1 LRVLCLQEESADGI
15 LELLKGAMA
24 ELVIGDPADPATDIG
39 PVITERACESIRAHI
54 ETKRANGHPIH
65 QIGLP
70 ASCDPRR
77 FVPPTLIELDHLNQL
92 DQEVF
97 GPVLHV
103 IRFGHHQLEDLMAQI
118 NATGYGL
125 TFGIQSRIDETI
137 HKAIDTIQ
145 AGNIYVNRSIIGAV
159 VGVQPFGGHGL
170 SGTGPK
176 AGGPLYVRRL
186 LSRMP
191 SLDFSQNPDTVLP
204 GPVGES
210 NRHSLLPR
218 GMILCLAE
226 TREELMVQIEA
237 ALMTGNRALVASSPF
252 LLSADCQDKVRFITD
267 WTREVFDAILFSGSA
282 EALKGLQIRVAER
295 PGPIV
300 GIHVR
305 PGENQGYTLDGL
317 LKEQVV
323 CDNIAASGGNPTLM
337 NIG

>member
-1 LRVLCLQEESADGI
+1 
-15 LELLKGAMA
+15 
-24 ELVIGDPADPATDIG
+24 
-39 PVITERACESIRAHI
+39 
-54 ETKRANGHPIH
+54 
-65 QIGLP
+65 
-70 ASCDPRR
+70 
-77 FVPPTLIELDHLNQL
+77 LIELDHLSQL
-92 DQEVF
+92 DREVF

-103 IRFGHHQLEDLMAQI
+103 IRFSHHQMEDLMDQI
-118 NATGYGL
+118 NGTGYGL

-137 HKAIDTIQ
+137 HQAIDTVK

-191 SLDFSQNPDTVLP
+191 SLNISNAPTILLP

-210 NRHSLLPR
+210 NRHCLLPR
-218 GMILCLAE
+218 GTILCMADSH
-226 TREELMVQIEA
+226 EELMVQIEA
-237 ALMTGNRALVASSPF
+237 AIRTGNRVLLDSSPF
-252 LLSADCQDKVRFITD
+252 PLSGAYQDKVRFIRD
-267 WTREVFDAILFSGSA
+267 WSDQLFDAILFSGSS
-282 EALKGLQIRVAER
+282 EALKTLQVQVAKR

-300 GIHVR
+300 GIHIR
-305 PGENQGYTLDGL
+305 PRESQSYTLDNL
-317 LKEQVV
+317 LKERVA